1 MGMDVWRRDDHRQMP
16 WKNGGGLTREVASSP
31 PGSAL
36 TDFDWRISFAEVAAG
51 GPFSTFPGVDRVI
64 ILIDGP
70 AMALTVDGVRHE
82 LQRHGPFAFDGGSPT
97 ICEIPAGPTRDLN
110 VMTRRGRVRAEVEVL
125 EPATTEQVAVES
137 GTELVLVAITGHVL
151 VTQPSGEPTAL
162 EAMDGLRWN
171 ECAPLTLAGAGS
183 LAAVRLTRP
192 SS

>member
-1 MGMDVWRRDDHRQMP
+1 MASPGRWPARRL
-16 WKNGGGLTREVASSP
+16 GL
-31 PGSAL
+31 AL

-70 AMALTVDGVRHE
+70 AMALTVDGFRHE
-82 LQRHGPFAFDGGSPT
+82 LQRHRPFAFDGASPT

-125 EPATTEQVAVES
+125 EPATTEQLAVES
-137 GTELVLVAITGHVL
+137 GTELVLLAITGHVL
-151 VTQPSGEPTAL
+151 VTQPSGEPIAL